1 MDVKTV
7 MDLLEV
13 REKQALAFCHVYKEK
28 LSYEDLQSAI
38 DCYCNNMADSLIQ
51 RCTTLI
57 YEEKFRNDL
66 KRQLHNLGADKPHS
80 GKRAYEAF
88 YKKIIELEKKVNLLD
103 K

>member
-1 MDVKTV
+1 MDVKII

-13 REKQALAFCHVYKEK
+13 KERQALAFCHVYKEK
-28 LSYEDLQSAI
+28 LSYDDLQSAI

-51 RCTTLI
+51 RCTPLI

-66 KRQLHNLGADKPHS
+66 KRQLHNLGADKQHS
-80 GKRAYEAF
+80 GKRAHEAF
-88 YKKIIELEKKVNLLD
+88 YKKIIVLESKMDLL